1 MTTDRPTLPPA
12 DPDAAAAA
20 ATRFAERFG
29 ARAEV
34 GYAVL
39 DSPVGRLVVAGTRRG
54 LARVAYADFHGGVD
68 AVLDELAA
76 ALSPRILEDRARMAG
91 IARELEEYFAGRRTA
106 FDVRLDWG
114 LTKGFGQRI
123 LQATARIPF
132 GATSTY
138 RGVAAGAGNER
149 AVRAAGNALGANP
162 LPIVV
167 PCHRVLR
174 TGGSLGGYTGG
185 VDRKLRLLALEG
197 VLLDAG

>member
-1 MTTDRPTLPPA
+1 MTQHDPILPPA
-12 DPDAAAAA
+12 DPGTAAAAA
-20 ATRFAERFG
+20 ARFAARFG
-29 ARAEV
+29 AQADV
-34 GYAVL
+34 GYAEL

-76 ALSPRILEDRARMAG
+76 TLSPRILEDRARLATV
-91 IARELEEYFAGRRTA
+91 ARELEEYFEGRRTA
-106 FDVRLDWG
+106 FDVPLDWG
-114 LTKGFGQRI
+114 LTKGFGRRI
-123 LQATARIPF
+123 LQATADIPF

-149 AVRAAGNALGANP
+149 AVRAAGNALGSNP

-174 TGGSLGGYTGG
+174 TGGALGGYTGG
-185 VDRKLRLLALEG
+185 LERKVRLLALEG
-197 VLLDAG
+197 VLLAD